1 MRRWLRHAA
10 NELRLNLY
18 RARRYLFETLLGFA
32 LLGLLF
38 GGLLWA
44 VASISG
50 RDLSSGALDGLL
62 IGFLLWSF
70 ATSAYGCAS
79 GEIAEE
85 MRQRTLEPLC
95 VAPLSLSALL
105 LLRTL
110 LRLLSGLIGL
120 GVMVLLLG
128 WLTDGRLQLQ
138 HPQAL
143 CALLLAAP
151 SLIGLGYAS
160 AGLLLLAKR
169 AEVMPALFS
178 LALMGLVALPAE
190 TGNAW
195 SLLPY
200 ALGASSAK
208 AAATGVAPTATTLL
222 WIAINSAVYLGI
234 GLLLF
239 RWAEHQARRLGIL
252 GHG

>member
-1 MRRWLRHAA
+1 MKRWLLHAQ
-10 NELRLNLY
+10 NELRLTLY
-18 RARRYLFETLLGFA
+18 RARRYLLETLLGFA

-44 VASISG
+44 VASVSG
-50 RDLSSGALDGLL
+50 QGLASGALDGLL

-85 MRQRTLEPLC
+85 MRQHTLEPVC

-110 LRLLSGLIGL
+110 LRLGSGLLSLGL
-120 GVMVLLLG
+120 MVLLLG

-143 CALLLAAP
+143 AVLLLGAP

-178 LALMGLVALPAE
+178 LALMGLVALPAQA
-190 TGNAW
+190 GNLW

-200 ALGASSAK
+200 ALGAASAK
-208 AAATGVAPTATTLL
+208 AAASGLLPSATTLTWVAL
-222 WIAINSAVYLGI
+222 NSAIYLGV

-239 RWAEHQARRLGIL
+239 RLAERQARRLGIL